1 MIVESYVC
9 PSLICLPIWLFAF
22 HKTFNSSLIYF
33 FEISGKRTPN
43 QKRHPKVAKNDF
55 SDDDGTQNSCTK
67 RSLNKRGD
75 HEMVKISE

>member
-9 PSLICLPIWLFAF
+9 PSLICLSIWVFAF

-55 SDDDGTQNSCTK
+55 SDDEKGHLIKGATTKWSKFQNDFS
-67 RSLNKRGD
+67 
-75 HEMVKISE
+75 